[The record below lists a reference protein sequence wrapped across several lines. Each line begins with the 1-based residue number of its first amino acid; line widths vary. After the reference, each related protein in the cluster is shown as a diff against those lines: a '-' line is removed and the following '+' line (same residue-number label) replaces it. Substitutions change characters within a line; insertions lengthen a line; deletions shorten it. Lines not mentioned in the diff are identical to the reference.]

1 MVLTAASILHM
12 SAKGQQPDSLRHQRS
27 NYYGF
32 AYLLTGGGVSI
43 GAAMPPGS
51 LTVSFP
57 YTVTTR
63 SGVRFDS
70 VFRSKSIR
78 PFPRVMAFTIPIGL
92 EAGDPKQF
100 ATVRFL
106 MTFGGSAIG
115 PNFSFGY
122 GRNIFLRDPH
132 NDHKRASIVL
142 KPFVRL
148 AFSTYRGYDYTDAF
162 NLGSLDN
169 RKKTISALGAISD
182 TTYTSSDRHP
192 ETYPVKTLDIFFGQ
206 DEWQVT
212 PGVIISNNPFRH
224 YFHWQ
229 LEMSYNYH
237 LSEKGQVFLVQN
249 ASENKI
255 KSVSL
260 NDKRLAA
267 TFNDQPVT
275 STPFHIDFFYLGLMA
290 GVSF

>member
-1 MVLTAASILHM
+1 
-12 SAKGQQPDSLRHQRS
+12 
-27 NYYGF
+27 
-32 AYLLTGGGVSI
+32 
-43 GAAMPPGS
+43 
-51 LTVSFP
+51 
-57 YTVTTR
+57 
-63 SGVRFDS
+63 
-70 VFRSKSIR
+70 
-78 PFPRVMAFTIPIGL
+78 MAFAIPIGL

-106 MTFGGSAIG
+106 MAFGGSAIG
-115 PNFSFGY
+115 PNFSLGY
-122 GRNIFLRDPH
+122 GRNIFLRNPY
-132 NDHKRASIVL
+132 NDHRIASIVV

-169 RKKTISALGAISD
+169 KGKTITALGATSD
-182 TTYTSSDRHP
+182 TTYTSSGKHP
-192 ETYPVKTLDIFFGQ
+192 TTYPVRTLDIFYGQ
-206 DEWQVT
+206 DDWQVT
-212 PGVIISNNPFRH
+212 PGVIISTNPFRH

-237 LSEKGQVFLVQN
+237 FSEKGQIFLVQN
-249 ASENKI
+249 ASEHKI

-267 TFNDQPVT
+267 TFNGRRLT
-275 STPFHIDFFYLGLMA
+275 STPFHVDFFYVGLMA